1 MNKHTVRLG
10 LHSFSFE
17 NHFRYKTG
25 FDAFAFIREAE
36 RLGLSGVHISMNDER
51 YRWVGGTSPERLRAV
66 GAAARECGMYMET
79 DTSGTDPVHL
89 VKMLRACRLLGADR
103 LRTYT
108 RHKGRPEEQVETAIR
123 DLREAAPVAADLGVS
138 ILLENHEDFT
148 GHEIRQ
154 ILEAVDHPSVGALFD
169 FGNSMMVLE
178 DPLEAAKEMA
188 PFVRSVH
195 LKDHVVVL
203 PPHGRSSNPS
213 AAPLI
218 CGAPIGR
225 GRIDID
231 GVLAYLLENTALNRV
246 CIQSV
251 YGFSA
256 PITRH
261 VERFAEVSGRYPAF
275 VPLEPPWDESICL
288 LDSAAL
294 AESDPVRLLSYELSA
309 VASGTGKVREILG
322 RLGFGPADTGNDA
335 AFVKSR
341 AEPGS

>member
-1 MNKHTVRLG
+1 MNTHTVRLG
-10 LHSFSFE
+10 LHSYSFE

-25 FDAFAFIREAE
+25 FDAFAFVREAE

-66 GAAARECGMYMET
+66 GAAARERGMYLET
-79 DTSGTDPVHL
+79 DTSGTDPAHL
-89 VKMLRACRLLGADR
+89 AKMMRACRQLGADR

-108 RHKGRPEEQVETAIR
+108 THNGRPKEQVEAATQ
-123 DLREAAPVAADLGVS
+123 DLRKAAPVAADLGVS

-195 LKDHVVVL
+195 LKDHVVVV
-203 PPHGRSSNPS
+203 PPHGRSSNPP

-218 CGAPIGR
+218 CGVPIGR

-231 GVLAYLLENTALNRV
+231 GVLAYLLENTTLERV

-256 PITRH
+256 PVARH

-275 VPLEPPWDESICL
+275 VPLEPPWGESIYL

-294 AESDPVRLLSYELSA
+294 AETDPSRLFSYELGA
-309 VASGTGKVREILG
+309 VASGTGKVREILSG
-322 RLGFGPADTGNDA
+322 LGFKPAGTDNGA
-335 AFVKSR
+335 AFVKPR
-341 AEPGS
+341 AKGNV

>member
-1 MNKHTVRLG
+1 MNTHTVRLG
-10 LHSFSFE
+10 LHSYSFE

-66 GAAARECGMYMET
+66 GAAARERGMYLES
-79 DTSGTDPVHL
+79 DTSGTEPAHL
-89 VKMLRACRLLGADR
+89 ARMIRACRQLGADR

-108 RHKGRPEEQVETAIR
+108 THNGRPRDQVEATIQ
-123 DLREAAPVAADLGVS
+123 DLRDAAPVAADLGVS

-148 GHEIRQ
+148 GREIRQ

-178 DPLEAAKEMA
+178 DPIEAAKEMA

-195 LKDHVVVL
+195 LKDHVVVV
-203 PPHGRSSNPS
+203 PPRSRSSDPS
-213 AAPLI
+213 AEPLI

-225 GRIDID
+225 GRIDIG
-231 GVLAYLLENTALNRV
+231 GVLAYLLDNTALDRV

-261 VERFAEVSGRYPAF
+261 VERFAEVCGRYPAF

-288 LDSAAL
+288 LDSAEL
-294 AESDPVRLLSYELSA
+294 AETDPGRLLSYELGA
-309 VASGTGKVREILG
+309 AALGAGKVREMLSG
-322 RLGFGPADTGNDA
+322 LGFKPADTRNGA
-335 AFVKSR
+335 AFVKPR
-341 AEPGS
+341 TEGID